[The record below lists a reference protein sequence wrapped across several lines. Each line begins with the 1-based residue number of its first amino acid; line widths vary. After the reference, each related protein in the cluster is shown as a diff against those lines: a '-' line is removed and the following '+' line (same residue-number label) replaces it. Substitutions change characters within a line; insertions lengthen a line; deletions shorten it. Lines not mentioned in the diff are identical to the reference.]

1 MNANHRYI
9 QLLCRFKIAM
19 RRQLIAVDLD
29 TFINDL
35 SYRQRCIDQAI
46 HTGCPQ
52 LRELVS
58 ELKLSQQAA

>member
-29 TFINDL
+29 TFI
-35 SYRQRCIDQAI
+35 SFAVKPRPSGRGCKAAI
-46 HTGCPQ
+46 PKGLYQ
-52 LRELVS
+52 S
-58 ELKLSQQAA
+58 IK